1 MKQSGDNFRVANAQ
15 KVNSKFLI
23 SIILREKKTSKKDL
37 PIKYCTF
44 LTLGMIFRIPLNSTE
59 LLLEKLHCSQRI
71 TAIKKEQ

>member
-44 LTLGMIFRIPLNSTE
+44 LTLRV
-59 LLLEKLHCSQRI
+59 
-71 TAIKKEQ
+71 